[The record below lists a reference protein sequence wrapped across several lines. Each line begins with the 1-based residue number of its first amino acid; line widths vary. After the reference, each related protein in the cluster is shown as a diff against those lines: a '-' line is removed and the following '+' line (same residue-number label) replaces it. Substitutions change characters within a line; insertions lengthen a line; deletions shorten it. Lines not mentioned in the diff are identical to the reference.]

1 MVSLPSISIVV
12 PNYNGAATL
21 DATLRCLVDQQ
32 YPGLEIIVVD
42 GGSTDGS
49 VEIIRKFEPHLAWW
63 VSEKDG
69 GQSEALNKGL
79 VRCTGEIVNW
89 LCSDDLLTPGA
100 LKLVG
105 EKFAADP
112 SMDVLVGSCEKVSIK
127 GDWSSMWKSDAGRIE
142 LMPCCNP
149 IPQSS
154 CFFRR
159 RLLVRRPPVD
169 ETLHYTMDFE
179 LWCYFKSQGAR
190 FVVYDEVLSI
200 FQFSDNNKTAVGG
213 MKIIDEIQRVY
224 QRYAAERV
232 PLTFWHRHLRFP
244 VERIRQKYRHP
255 VVLYLTRCYM
265 GPLTRVLGW
274 VYGQKRVKAM
284 SWQWVRL

>member
-1 MVSLPSISIVV
+1 MPSISIVV

-21 DATLRCLVDQQ
+21 AATLRCLVDQQ

-49 VEIIRKFEPHLAWW
+49 AEIIKAFEPHLAWW

-79 VRCTGEIVNW
+79 ARCTGEIVSW

-100 LKLVG
+100 LGIVG

-112 SMDVLVGSCEKVSIK
+112 SMDVLVGACKKVSIK
-127 GDWSSMWKSDAGRIE
+127 GDWSSLWKCDAGRIE

-159 RLLVRRPPVD
+159 RLLARKPAVD
-169 ETLHYTMDFE
+169 ESYHYTMDFE
-179 LWCYFKSQGAR
+179 LWCYFKSRGVR
-190 FVVYDEVLSI
+190 FGVCDEVLSL

-213 MKIIDEIQRVY
+213 KKIIDEFQRIYKTYV
-224 QRYAAERV
+224 AERV
-232 PLTFWHRHLRFP
+232 PLIFWQRYFKFP
-244 VERIRQKYRHP
+244 VERIRQRYRNRA
-255 VVLYLTRCYM
+255 VFYLTRCYT
-265 GPLTRVLGW
+265 GPLTRLLGLF
-274 VYGQKRVKAM
+274 YGRRRADAM
-284 SWQWVRL
+284 NWEWIKF

>member
-21 DATLRCLVDQQ
+21 GATLQCLVDQQ
-32 YPGLEIIVVD
+32 YPGLEIVVVD

-49 VEIIRKFEPHLAWW
+49 TEIIKKFEPHLAWW

-69 GQSEALNKGL
+69 GQSEAINKGL
-79 VRCTGEIVNW
+79 ARCTGEIVNW

-100 LKLVG
+100 LEIVG

-112 SMDVLVGSCEKVSIK
+112 SMEVLVGSCKKVSIK
-127 GDWSSMWKSDAGRIE
+127 GDWSSLWKSDARRIE

-159 RLLVRRPPVD
+159 RLLVRKPAVD
-169 ETLHYTMDFE
+169 ESFHYTMDFE

-190 FVVYDEVLSI
+190 FGVCDEVLSL

-213 MKIIDEIQRVY
+213 KKIIDEIQRVY
-224 QRYAAERV
+224 KRYAGERV
-232 PLTFWHRHLRFP
+232 SLVFWHRHFRFP
-244 VERIRQKYRHP
+244 VERFRQKYRNP
-255 VVLYLTRCYM
+255 VVFHLTRCYL
-265 GPLTRVLGW
+265 GPLTRVLGLF
-274 VYGQKRVKAM
+274 YGLDRAKAM
-284 SWQWVRL
+284 NWQWMWL